1 MERTRERYRSV
12 NPGQQM
18 DGDRQTFE
26 REKQGLRLREGHKV
40 TEAQRHRQASWH
52 WTP

>member
-1 MERTRERYRSV
+1 MVGKGKGWSDGGVKQGHIASV

-18 DGDRQTFE
+18 DGERETFE

-40 TEAQRHRQASWH
+40 TER
-52 WTP
+52 